1 MVKMRAYS
9 ITWKDCY
16 CEEHRDLVL
25 LPDELPKEI
34 LIEIA
39 REKVEEAAGDA
50 FMSTEEIRHTTYE
63 KVMCI
68 MDIAKG
74 GYNDG
79 DEE

>member
-16 CEEHRDLVL
+16 CERHCDLVL
-25 LPDELPKEI
+25 LPDELPKEA
-34 LIEIA
+34 LTKIA
-39 REKVEEAAGDA
+39 RHAVEEAAGKDLLR
-50 FMSTEEIRHTTYE
+50 TEKIQITTYE

-68 MDIAKG
+68 MDLPKEVG
-74 GYNDG
+74 NDG